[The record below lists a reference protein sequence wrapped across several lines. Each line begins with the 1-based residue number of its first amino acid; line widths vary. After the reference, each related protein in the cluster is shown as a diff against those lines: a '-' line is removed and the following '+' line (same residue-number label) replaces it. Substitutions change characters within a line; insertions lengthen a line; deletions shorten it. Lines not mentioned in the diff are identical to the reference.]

1 MPHKKAQM
9 LARFTNRSVN
19 KNLILKGALDYG
31 ILRKRSISFARMS
44 KQANFVIDFDSTF
57 TRVEALDVLAEIVL
71 EDAPQRD
78 GVLQEIQ
85 ALTDRGMDGSLDFR
99 ASLEQ
104 RLNLLHAHR
113 QDIDELAERLKGQ
126 ISRSFLRNQEYF
138 ISLRDSTFIVSN
150 GFTDFIRPVVAHY
163 GFKPEQVIANEFI
176 YDEEGYIT
184 GFDKDNPLSRS
195 GGKSE
200 VIRRLNLRG
209 DVYVIGDGANDL
221 EIRKAGYANKFYLFT
236 ENVERKKVMAEADH
250 IAPNLDEILYE
261 LKMSRSLSYPK
272 NRIKVLLLEGVHDRA
287 VELFEQEGYQV
298 EYMTTSLSEDEL
310 CEKIKDVNII
320 GIRSKTQITEKVIK
334 SAKRLINVAA
344 FCIGTNQID
353 LEACTRNGVA
363 VFNAPYSN
371 TRSVVELAIAEIIL
385 LVRNL
390 PDKARAMHD
399 GKWQKSAAGAQEVR
413 GKKLG
418 IVGYGNIGAQLSV
431 VAEAVGLDVYY
442 YDLEEKLAMGN
453 ATKCDTL
460 ADLLGL
466 VDIVTLH
473 VDGRPENNSIFGAKE
488 FAMMKD
494 NAVFINLSRGK
505 VVDIDALRDNIS
517 SGKLKG
523 CAVDVFPKEPKSND
537 EPFES
542 ALMGLPNTI
551 LTPHIGGSTAEAQE
565 NIGNFVPNK
574 VIQYINTGSTA
585 GSVNFPN
592 LQLQPVQN
600 AHRLLHIHHNV
611 PKVLAHIDQI
621 LAKHNIN
628 ILSQYLKTNEQIG
641 YVITDVD
648 RAYDDELL
656 EELKQIEPTIWF
668 RVLY

>member
-1 MPHKKAQM
+1 M
-9 LARFTNRSVN
+9 NRPI
-19 KNLILKGALDYG
+19 NLI
-31 ILRKRSISFARMS
+31 
-44 KQANFVIDFDSTF
+44 IDFDSTF

-71 EDAPQRD
+71 EDDPRQET
-78 GVLQEIQ
+78 VLQLIQ
-85 ALTDRGMDGSLDFR
+85 DITNNGMDGTLDFR

-104 RLNLLHAHR
+104 RLDLLKAHR
-113 QDIDELAERLKGQ
+113 KDIDELANRLKDQ
-126 ISRSFLRNQEYF
+126 ISRSFLENQEHF
-138 ISLRDSTFIVSN
+138 QSLKDTVYIVSN
-150 GFTDFIRPVVAHY
+150 GFTDFIKPVVAHF
-163 GFKPEQVIANEFI
+163 GLNPEQVIANEFI
-176 YDEEGYIT
+176 YDESGNVI
-184 GFDKDNPLSRS
+184 GFNKANPLSSS
-195 GGKSE
+195 GGKSK
-200 VIRRLNLRG
+200 VIKKLDLIG

-236 ENVERKKVMAEADH
+236 ENVEREKVMAEADH

-272 NRIKVLLLEGVHDRA
+272 NRIKVLLLEGVHPQA
-287 VELFEQEGYQV
+287 VKLFEQEGYQV

-310 CEKIKDVNII
+310 CEKIKDVNVI
-320 GIRSKTQITEKVIK
+320 GIRSKTHITEKVIK
-334 SAKRLINVAA
+334 NAKRLINVAA

-353 LEACTRNGVA
+353 LDACTRHGVA

-371 TRSVVELAIAEIIL
+371 TRSVVELAIAEIIM

-390 PDKARAMHD
+390 PDKARAMHN
-399 GKWQKSAAGAQEVR
+399 GKWEKSAAGAQEVR

-431 VAEAVGLDVYY
+431 LAEAVGLDVYY
-442 YDLEEKLAMGN
+442 YDLEEKLALGN
-453 ATKCDTL
+453 ATKCHSL
-460 ADLLGL
+460 EELLGL

-473 VDGRPENNSIFGAKE
+473 VDGRPENNNIFGAKQ
-488 FAMMKD
+488 FDMMREGSI
-494 NAVFINLSRGK
+494 FINLARGK
-505 VVDIDALRDNIS
+505 VVDVQALKENIL
-517 SGKLKG
+517 SGKIKG
-523 CAVDVFPKEPKSND
+523 CAVDVFPSEPKSND

-542 ALMGLPNTI
+542 ELMGLPNTI

-565 NIGNFVPNK
+565 NIGDFVPNK

-648 RAYDDELL
+648 RAYNDDLL